1 MNTPGTVSSVRVSH
15 EYATVEEIASAGAG
29 SQREQV
35 AALLER
41 PDVQEAFALQTC
53 NRAEA
58 YVVTDTTAAG
68 QAALD
73 DFAPSAREAAVVRS
87 GHEESLRHLMRVATG
102 LDSLVLGEDQILGQL
117 RTAYE
122 DARAVGGIGTVLE
135 EGITK
140 AIHVGERARAET
152 GINEGT
158 VSIGSA
164 AVDMVAE
171 ELALEDTTA
180 LVVGAGQ
187 MGTIAARHFDDTGV
201 ERLLVA
207 NRTVP
212 HAEHLAEEV
221 SVPAEALGLDDIEA
235 AIDRADAV
243 VSATGSD
250 GTVVE
255 PSAFEA
261 TEAFVVDIAQ
271 PRDVPQS
278 VAAHDGVAVTDLDRL
293 EAVTDE
299 TMARRRE
306 AAEAVEGIIDRE
318 FANLIEQFKR
328 RRADEAIAAMHE
340 NAERLKDHEV
350 QTALSR
356 LEAAGDLTDQQRQVV
371 ESLADSLVGKLLAAP
386 TSSLR
391 DAAAE
396 DDWETIRT
404 ALELFD
410 PGFDDGPPTDA
421 MPERASTD
429 TVEDD

>member
-1 MNTPGTVSSVRVSH
+1 MQTPGTVSSVRVSH
-15 EYATVEEIASAGAG
+15 EYATVEEIAKAGAD

-35 AALLER
+35 AALLET
-41 PDVQEAFALQTC
+41 PAVEEAFALQTC

-58 YVVTDTTAAG
+58 YVVTDTPANG
-68 QAALD
+68 QAALA

-102 LDSLVLGEDQILGQL
+102 LDSMVLGEDQILGQV

-122 DARAVGGIGTVLE
+122 DARAAGGIGTVLE
-135 EGITK
+135 DGVTK

-152 GINEGT
+152 AINDGT

-164 AVDMVAE
+164 AVDMVTDAVAIGE
-171 ELALEDTTA
+171 ATA

-187 MGTIAARHFDDTGV
+187 MGTIAARHFDDAGV
-201 ERLLVA
+201 AELLVA

-221 SVPAEALGLDDIEA
+221 SVPATAIGLDDLQA
-235 AIDRADAV
+235 AIDRADAI

-255 PSAFEA
+255 PAVFDGTA
-261 TEAFVVDIAQ
+261 AFVVDIAQ
-271 PRDVPQS
+271 PRDVPPA
-278 VAAHDGVAVTDLDRL
+278 VEEFEGVAVRDLDRL

-299 TMARRRE
+299 TMARRR
-306 AAEAVEGIIDRE
+306 AAADEVEEIIDRE
-318 FANLIEQFKR
+318 FTNLIEQFKR
-328 RRADEAIAAMHE
+328 RRADEAVATMDGS
-340 NAERLKDHEV
+340 AERVKNHEV
-350 QTALSR
+350 GTAIAR
-356 LEAAGDLTDQQRQVV
+356 LEANGELTDEQRQIV
-371 ESLADSLVGKLLAAP
+371 ESLGDALVGKLLAAP

-410 PGFDDGPPTDA
+410 PDFDGPPTGAKSRPQADA
-421 MPERASTD
+421 A
-429 TVEDD
+429 EDD